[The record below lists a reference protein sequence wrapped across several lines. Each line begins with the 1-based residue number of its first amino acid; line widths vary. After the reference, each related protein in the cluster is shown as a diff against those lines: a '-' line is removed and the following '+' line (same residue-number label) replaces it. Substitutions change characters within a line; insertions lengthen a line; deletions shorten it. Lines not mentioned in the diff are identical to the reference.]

1 MKTKNLSTKESVF
14 LLYAYVSISAFLV
27 MTVSEITKN
36 IENVEKTIEFN
47 PFVSLA
53 IVLNMV
59 TFASFYYYKKN
70 IIQRG

>member
-1 MKTKNLSTKESVF
+1 MKTTKLSTKESVF
-14 LLYAYVSISAFLV
+14 LLYSYVSISVFLV
-27 MTVSEITKN
+27 MTVSEVTKN

-53 IVLNMV
+53 VLLNMV

-70 IIQRG
+70 